1 MTGHWGWPGRL
12 CALVQVGAEGCT
24 VETKWLHWPPAWCS
38 EVQQVTLG
46 ISKLQQVALERTK
59 VAGGMHLAGEAWV
72 VGALSTFQQITKFH
86 KKESKLWHPHTQK
99 LMPVEFKQ
107 ITINRSLKVFSFVFV
122 VVLILSFV
130 SGFHFYPWWRKVSG
144 RHTSCVPRLESRTFR
159 RELLS
164 CTQKTFTFSQIFQNS
179 SFQQTWSSST

>member
-1 MTGHWGWPGRL
+1 M
-12 CALVQVGAEGCT
+12 GAEGCT

-86 KKESKLWHPHTQK
+86 KKRIQTVTPPHT
-99 LMPVEFKQ
+99 
-107 ITINRSLKVFSFVFV
+107 KVDA
-122 VVLILSFV
+122 
-130 SGFHFYPWWRKVSG
+130 G
-144 RHTSCVPRLESRTFR
+144 RVYTNYN
-159 RELLS
+159 
-164 CTQKTFTFSQIFQNS
+164 Q
-179 SFQQTWSSST
+179 